1 VTEEV
6 RVIAIAEL
14 PLGINLWALV
24 AQVITFFILLWVLTK
39 WAFPALY
46 KILDEREATIRSGV
60 ENAERARR
68 DMNEAQKRVEAMLEE
83 ARMEAQ
89 SITTR
94 ANQAGERVRAQIE
107 AEARERSNQIVEQ
120 AERRIRQEFERARAQ
135 LRQEV
140 ADLAIQAAE
149 HVVGSSM
156 DQTTSR
162 KLVSEFVTQT
172 ATTRES

>member
-1 VTEEV
+1 M
-6 RVIAIAEL
+6 IALADL
-14 PLGINLWALV
+14 PLGINISALI
-24 AQVITFFILLWVLTK
+24 AQVITFFILLLVLGK

-68 DMNEAQKRVEAMLEE
+68 EVNEAQKRVEAMLEQ
-83 ARMEAQ
+83 ARVEAQ

-107 AEARERSNQIVEQ
+107 AEAHERSNQMVEQ
-120 AERRIRQEFERARAQ
+120 AKRRIRQEFERARAQ

-162 KLVSEFVTQT
+162 KLVSEFVAQ
-172 ATTRES
+172 AADASSAREA

>member
-1 VTEEV
+1 M
-6 RVIAIAEL
+6 IAIADL
-14 PLGINLWALV
+14 PLGINVAALI
-24 AQVITFFILLWVLTK
+24 AQVITFFILMLVLGK

-68 DMNEAQKRVEAMLEE
+68 EVNEAQKRVEAMLEE
-83 ARMEAQ
+83 ARVEAQ

-107 AEARERSNQIVEQ
+107 AEARERSNQMVDQ
-120 AERRIRQEFERARAQ
+120 AERRIHQEFERARAQ

-149 HVVGSSM
+149 HVVGNSM
-156 DQTTSR
+156 DQATSR
-162 KLVSEFVTQT
+162 KLVSDFVMQS
-172 ATTRES
+172 APANAREG

>member
-1 VTEEV
+1 M
-6 RVIAIAEL
+6 IAIADL
-14 PLGINLWALV
+14 PLGINVSALI
-24 AQVITFFILLWVLTK
+24 AQVITFFILLWVLGK

-68 DMNEAQKRVEAMLEE
+68 EVNEAQKRVEAMLEE
-83 ARMEAQ
+83 ARVEAQ

-107 AEARERSNQIVEQ
+107 AEARERSNQMVDQ

-162 KLVSEFVTQT
+162 KLVSDFV
-172 ATTRES
+172 ASSAASANAREG